1 MIDLSMIGLYTKAT
15 LALNVK
21 WVYTKTLFNMYL
33 AWFENQVIFLTILA
47 LWWRYSSTFRTHK
60 RVNLPSYISPS
71 HILSIKRGS
80 ERKVHASTVH
90 VFKSEFTEANN
101 TDQNSCHGFT

>member
-47 LWWRYSSTFRTHK
+47 L
-60 RVNLPSYISPS
+60 
-71 HILSIKRGS
+71 
-80 ERKVHASTVH
+80 
-90 VFKSEFTEANN
+90 
-101 TDQNSCHGFT
+101 